1 MVLHLGLSSLSEFPP
16 SLLPQFSMTSSLTS
30 RIVLAPAAAAVSFLL
45 PPSVVASLLHEGCQM
60 CPPVRVVLHVP
71 LSQLLLLH
79 LQP

>member
-16 SLLPQFSMTSSLTS
+16 SLQFSMTSSLTS
-30 RIVLAPAAAAVSFLL
+30 RIVLAPAAAAVSLLL